1 MILGEW
7 DKLVWSLRQDI
18 TYDIFDQAV
27 IQDATGAIVYNL
39 AQQDMVA
46 LRAVMR
52 IGWQVPNPINR
63 LQETEA
69 NRYPFAALIP

>member
-18 TYDIFDQAV
+18 TYDLFDQAV

-63 LQETEA
+63 LETTA
-69 NRYPFAALIP
+69 ADRYPFAALIP

>member
-1 MILGEW
+1 LM
-7 DKLVWSLRQDI
+7 
-18 TYDIFDQAV
+18 
-27 IQDATGAIVYNL
+27 
-39 AQQDMVA
+39 QQDMLA

-69 NRYPFAALIP
+69 NRYPFSVLIP

>member
-1 MILGEW
+1 
-7 DKLVWSLRQDI
+7 
-18 TYDIFDQAV
+18 
-27 IQDATGAIVYNL
+27 VYNL

-63 LQETEA
+63 VEETEA
-69 NRYPFAALIP
+69 NRYPFALLIP